1 MKIIQEI
8 SIEKDVQTTKVTVFS
23 PSESLL
29 SKLKTKYEKY
39 LLPRIGKSNSYSFV
53 FQKPIK
59 ISKLKF
65 EAKTKAEKKFFD
77 SLQKFFQAEKLK
89 YQSSQ
94 EIQIL
99 ETILN
104 SFLKNGNTPKTWTN
118 LKKYLLSELQK

>member
-29 SKLKTKYEKY
+29 CKLKKKYEKY
-39 LLPRIGKSNSYSFV
+39 FLPRNGKSNSYSFL
-53 FQKPIK
+53 FQKPVK

-65 EAKTKAEKKFFD
+65 EPKTKVEKKFFD
-77 SLQKFFQAEKLK
+77 SFQKFFQAEKLK
-89 YQSSQ
+89 YESSQ

-104 SFLKNGNTPKTWTN
+104 SFLRNGSTPKTWTN